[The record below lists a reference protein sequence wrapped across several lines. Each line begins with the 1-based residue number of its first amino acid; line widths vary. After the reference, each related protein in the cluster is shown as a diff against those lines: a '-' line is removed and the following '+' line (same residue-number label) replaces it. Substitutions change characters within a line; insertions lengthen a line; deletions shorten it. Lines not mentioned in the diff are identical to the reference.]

1 MEVLYE
7 FIRTGRQKKTEQAIE
22 AVGKSKGG
30 QSTKIHAACDAL
42 GNPVRFI
49 LTAGQESEFGQAN
62 ALIEGFNVEYVLAD
76 KGYDSND
83 FIAEIEKSGATPVV
97 PPRKNRIDQRE
108 YDRDIYRER
117 SLIECLFQKLKRFR
131 RIASRFERKAKHFLS
146 MLFIASSIIWLK

>member
-1 MEVLYE
+1 M
-7 FIRTGRQKKTEQAIE
+7 GRQKKTEQAIE

-62 ALIEGFNVEYVLAD
+62 ALIEGFSADYVLAD

-83 FIAEIEKSGATPVV
+83 FIAEIEESGATSVI
-97 PPRKNRIDQRE
+97 PPRKNRTEQRE